1 MEFSLGRDKR
11 FLKLSET
18 QLSLQLEIPANYWLD
33 NDAVAKLFENV
44 EINIAHETITHKSS
58 AVDYLMSNYFFNKV
72 TFDDSFIATTMDTNG
87 IFDQWLVQVY
97 FVPQSLK
104 IF

>member
-1 MEFSLGRDKR
+1 MFTSIIDTLEFSLGRDKR

-33 NDAVAKLFENV
+33 NDAVSKLFENL
-44 EINIAHETITHKSS
+44 EINISHENVTHKSS

-72 TFDDSFIATTMDTNG
+72 TFDDSYASSTMDTNG
-87 IFDQWLVQVY
+87 IFDPL
-97 FVPQSLK
+97 
-104 IF
+104 